1 MEKSTSLGIMVV
13 QLQLY
18 HRKWKTQGK
27 KSVFSVNNPLRYCAC
42 LYPEQNASSDFTL
55 CSPIILTK
63 VGIIMVRKRR

>member
-42 LYPEQNASSDFTL
+42 LYPEQNAASDFTL
-55 CSPIILTK
+55 C
-63 VGIIMVRKRR
+63 